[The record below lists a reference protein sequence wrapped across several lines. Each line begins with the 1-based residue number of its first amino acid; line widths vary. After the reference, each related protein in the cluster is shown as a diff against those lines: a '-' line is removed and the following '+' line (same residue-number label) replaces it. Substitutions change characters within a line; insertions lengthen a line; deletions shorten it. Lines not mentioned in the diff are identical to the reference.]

1 MQHGQS
7 ELPAPVLFART
18 PAEKQ
23 FLAVEDGKWVILH
36 YWVVKKKW
44 HSRLKIP
51 CQRKTVQ
58 FYEPLGEWLYR
69 ILELC
74 IQCHAVHQLGANYPN
89 AASWFSSIV
98 IEAKMSVLGGFIAR
112 STDGKEGCIQEYK
125 DGASKL
131 SGTLRRGE
139 NPYFLE
145 VEPHIYR
152 LVEAALELADEPD
165 ISFLRDYW
173 RPFLKSI
180 TLLVAHRKQGGR
192 ITLVEH
198 KRKLYSQ
205 GGKGRGKTLFF

>member
-7 ELPAPVLFART
+7 ELPASVLFART
-18 PAEKQ
+18 PALEQ

-44 HSRLKIP
+44 HSQLKIP

-74 IQCHAVHQLGANYPN
+74 IQCHAVHQLGTNYPN

-98 IEAKMSVLGGFIAR
+98 IEAKMSVLRGFIAR

-125 DGASKL
+125 DGASQL
-131 SGTLRRGE
+131 SGTLRRRE

-152 LVEAALELADEPD
+152 LVEAALELEDESD
-165 ISFLRDYW
+165 IFLRDYW
-173 RPFLKSI
+173 QPFLGSI
-180 TLLVAHRKQGGR
+180 TRLIAHRKQGAH
-192 ITLVEH
+192 ITLVE
-198 KRKLYSQ
+198 RDGKLYSQ
-205 GGKGRGKTLFF
+205 GGKGRGKILYF